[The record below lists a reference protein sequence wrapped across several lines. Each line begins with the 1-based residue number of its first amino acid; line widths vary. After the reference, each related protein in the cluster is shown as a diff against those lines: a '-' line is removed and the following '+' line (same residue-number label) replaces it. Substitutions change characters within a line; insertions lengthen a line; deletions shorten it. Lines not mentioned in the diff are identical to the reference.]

1 MVKIPRKPA
10 EWFSGAV
17 FARNCDHSRGL
28 GFIFRIQIHKSLFAR
43 PVLLLCVSSLWV
55 NQNRPLQQQR
65 RDIFSRA
72 RTRPSGRKRHF
83 FSIERDADRNAF
95 DFPNLRRYV
104 ARRTTTSSGSKTS
117 RKQSTS
123 PVFRRTSSTRRAW
136 CFLTNARI
144 REVKTARVNG
154 LRL

>member
-17 FARNCDHSRGL
+17 FARNRDHSRGL
-28 GFIFRIQIHKSLFAR
+28 GFIFRIQIDKSLFAR
-43 PVLLLCVSSLWV
+43 PVLLCVCHRFGSTKTD
-55 NQNRPLQQQR
+55 PCDDKR
-65 RDIFSRA
+65 RDIFHA
-72 RTRPSGRKRHF
+72 RTRCPSGRKRHF

-95 DFPNLRRYV
+95 DFPNPRRYV

-154 LRL
+154 LRP